1 MAGMVCDT
9 KTVEWIEFNF
19 IKKILKFI
27 YNFRL
32 VCVIYEKNFAN
43 QPLFFRFK
51 QLNALKN

>member
-32 VCVIYEKNFAN
+32 ICVIYEKSFAN